1 MSVESKVRAV
11 TTLRLK
17 EMKDRG
23 EKIAMLTSY
32 DYSMA
37 KIVDA
42 AGVDV
47 ILVGDSAANVM
58 AGYETTV
65 PITLDAMIYHARSVV
80 RAVERALVV
89 VDLPFGTYQGNSK
102 MALDSAIR
110 IMKETEADAV
120 KLEGGEEILESVERI
135 LTAGIPIMGHLGL
148 TPQSIHKFGTYT
160 VRAREEAEAEKLVR
174 DARLL
179 EEAGCFAVVLEKIPA
194 VLAERVS
201 KELSIPT
208 IGIGAGGG
216 TDGQV
221 LVIHDMLGI
230 NKGFSPRFL
239 LCCRTAPGRP
249 FCRCLLIFLRHI
261 RFRRNTMLI
270 IIPLVKRAYFP
281 HSQGGPIPNGIL
293 CRPGD
298 FFFRIIAGRIRPLR
312 LPVRRLFRF
321 APDKVSLH
329 LLLSGIHHRLI
340 LPLPCLDF
348 RQWPRLRS
356 GLTGKPPF
364 TGAGGHKLVELGI
377 FRKTVDERNQGTAV
391 FDKAGTGF
399 HIGDVVHLLVGN
411 IQEFA
416 QLFPVRCRLIQH
428 DNEFGV
434 GKHGAGLNRI
444 QQIFHILG
452 NCCGK
457 SVALSELPP
466 CRVEEGGGKLI
477 FKNHMEFV
485 NEYMGSFSF
494 LPVQGHTVQHSVC
507 NDQQAGGLQ
516 LRPQAVNVKHHHPL
530 VQVHIALLSENIQ
543 RAGGV
548 QLQGQCDLLGFW
560 FRLLQQGVPQSAEG
574 GNRSCIG
581 CIPVNHRNAPV
592 NNGLVLRTHPFLV
605 DLLDQG

>member
-239 LCCRTAPGRP
+239 
-249 FCRCLLIFLRHI
+249 
-261 RFRRNTMLI
+261 RRYADL
-270 IIPLVKRAYFP
+270 
-281 HSQGGPIPNGIL
+281 
-293 CRPGD
+293 
-298 FFFRIIAGRIRPLR
+298 
-312 LPVRRLFRF
+312 
-321 APDKVSLH
+321 
-329 LLLSGIHHRLI
+329 
-340 LPLPCLDF
+340 
-348 RQWPRLRS
+348 
-356 GLTGKPPF
+356 
-364 TGAGGHKLVELGI
+364 
-377 FRKTVDERNQGTAV
+377 
-391 FDKAGTGF
+391 
-399 HIGDVVHLLVGN
+399 
-411 IQEFA
+411 
-416 QLFPVRCRLIQH
+416 
-428 DNEFGV
+428 
-434 GKHGAGLNRI
+434 
-444 QQIFHILG
+444 
-452 NCCGK
+452 
-457 SVALSELPP
+457 
-466 CRVEEGGGKLI
+466 
-477 FKNHMEFV
+477 
-485 NEYMGSFSF
+485 
-494 LPVQGHTVQHSVC
+494 HTVMT
-507 NDQQAGGLQ
+507 D
-516 LRPQAVNVKHHHPL
+516 AVGRYVADVKSHDFPNE
-530 VQVHIALLSENIQ
+530 QEQ
-543 RAGGV
+543 Y
-548 QLQGQCDLLGFW
+548 
-560 FRLLQQGVPQSAEG
+560 
-574 GNRSCIG
+574 
-581 CIPVNHRNAPV
+581 
-592 NNGLVLRTHPFLV
+592 
-605 DLLDQG
+605 